1 MKKKFINNLKTN
13 YKLIDILRDD
23 IFETLIISQNKYYDI
38 KDEVDLWMV
47 HLTIKE

>member
-1 MKKKFINNLKTN
+1 MKKKFKKKLKMIC
-13 YKLIDILRDD
+13 KFIDILTDD

-47 HLTIKE
+47 HLSIDE